1 MRTACYAALGFLLC
15 YGLWAVLSGY
25 LNCIP
30 VAKFWDDTIDG
41 NCINK
46 EALWLSNAI
55 VHIVTDITILAMP
68 MPTLYSLQL
77 PRRQKLAL
85 MAVFALGGL

>member
-1 MRTACYAALGFLLC
+1 MRIACYAALGFLLV

-41 NCINK
+41 YCIDM
-46 EALWLSNAI
+46 ESLWLSNAI
-55 VHIVTDITILAMP
+55 VHIVTDIIILAMP
-68 MPTLYSLQL
+68 MPALYSLQL
-77 PRRQKLAL
+77 PQRQRLAL

>member
-1 MRTACYAALGFLLC
+1 MRFACYVALSFLAV

-30 VAKFWDDTIDG
+30 VAKFWNDSIEG
-41 NCINK
+41 GCINM
-46 EALWLSNAI
+46 EALWMSNAI
-55 VHIVTDITILAMP
+55 VHIITDITILSMP
-68 MPTLYSLQL
+68 MPTLSTLQL
-77 PRRQKLAL
+77 PQKQKLAL